1 MPKKNQQSKK
11 QLPARKYKVDIKLL
25 LSFVLVIVVLILFY
39 QSFKAEFLNWDDND
53 VIASNY
59 SIRSLSFE
67 NISMMFK
74 STNLNSYNP
83 LVILSY
89 AVEYNFTKL
98 SPALYHIDN
107 VIIHIINSLL
117 VFWLIYLIC
126 SDQIISFFTAL
137 LFAIHPLHVE
147 AIVWVT
153 SRKDLLFTLFY
164 LLSVISYIYYT
175 KGDKKFIF
183 ILLL

>member
-1 MPKKNQQSKK
+1 
-11 QLPARKYKVDIKLL
+11 
-25 LSFVLVIVVLILFY
+25 
-39 QSFKAEFLNWDDND
+39 
-53 VIASNY
+53 
-59 SIRSLSFE
+59 
-67 NISMMFK
+67 MMFK

-89 AVEYNFTKL
+89 AIEYNFTKL
-98 SPALYHIDN
+98 SPSLYHIDN
-107 VIIHIINSLL
+107 VIIHIINTLL

-153 SRKDLLFTLFY
+153 SRKDLLFSLFY
-164 LLSVISYIYYT
+164 LLSVIAYVYYT
-175 KGDKKFIF
+175 RGYKKIYFYTASIILF
-183 ILLL
+183 ILSALSKPIAVTLPCNFNFNRLFQV